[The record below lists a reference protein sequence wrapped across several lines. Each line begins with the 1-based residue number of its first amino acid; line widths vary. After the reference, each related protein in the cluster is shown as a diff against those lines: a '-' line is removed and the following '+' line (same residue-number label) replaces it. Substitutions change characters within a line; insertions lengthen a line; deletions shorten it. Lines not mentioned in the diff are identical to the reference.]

1 MFSGAAT
8 ASCANVG
15 KHAIRRLK
23 AGWTKMIDR
32 RQSWRSS
39 ALDSVRRMVIP
50 GAQLSASALA
60 GLLLASAI
68 SPVWAESPHGQAT
81 ATENQTLA
89 GGGPAKGAH
98 EAAPHFS
105 KLEARRIRHVC
116 FGRAN
121 EQGLRGA
128 ERSAFLSH
136 CYFGRVSHRGVRH
149 ACRKEGSAKGLDRS
163 ALRDF
168 VRECVKERTTQKN
181 QKEESAPT
189 KGL

>member
-1 MFSGAAT
+1 MP
-8 ASCANVG
+8 ASCGKLNKPSGGSKRVG
-15 KHAIRRLK
+15 E
-23 AGWTKMIDR
+23 MIDPR
-32 RQSWRSS
+32 KAFAKASFGAPDVSVKNVS
-39 ALDSVRRMVIP
+39 PAALIL
-50 GAQLSASALA
+50 GALLLSAAVEDRALA
-60 GLLLASAI
+60 QSQ
-68 SPVWAESPHGQAT
+68 QAK
-81 ATENQTLA
+81 APAAENQTQA
-89 GGGPAKGAH
+89 NTPPKAAH

-116 FGRAN
+116 YGRAN

-149 ACRKEGSAKGLDRS
+149 ACQKEGSSKGLDRT

-168 VRECVKERTTQKN
+168 VRECVKERTAPKN
-181 QKEESAPT
+181 MKDENAPT